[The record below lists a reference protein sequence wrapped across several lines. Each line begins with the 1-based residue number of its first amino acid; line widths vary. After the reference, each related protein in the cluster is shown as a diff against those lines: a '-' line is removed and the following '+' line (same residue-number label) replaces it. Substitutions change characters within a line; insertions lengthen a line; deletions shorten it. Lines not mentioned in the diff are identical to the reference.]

1 MPKLSELTDYQPEEQ
16 VTPSGR
22 LYVSPNIPTSDDGDY
37 FSKPVAPM
45 PELPSNNVVE
55 RIIKKLAETE
65 FSPGTDM
72 GNKLAG
78 TGGQERYQL
87 WPEKIVRSALT
98 AIPDAYSGK
107 IPMHDVDPETGELV
121 PSQAMIGRAMDMASF
136 AGVGGIGGT
145 GEGAGTS
152 LGIVPVDVAKKL
164 NFRTAEHPDILK
176 QAIENTP
183 AASVDADGHLV
194 VKVTRN
200 QHPDQEGVESVRGGV
215 FYLPEGSKDAKYY
228 SGKNENFQYGGT
240 QNISGETAFKNPLVV
255 KGATGGKAPEAAYN
269 QLMGDKKAYENM
281 RTEALQSSGGW
292 LQGLNKGLKIERIS
306 AFLEKYAPEM
316 APLAEHILDSSSK
329 GNQLPYALQEAA
341 VASAARNAGH
351 DGVIGYSVGRGA
363 SKGKPFLSEIYDV
376 RENRYPSSDGDFSVH
391 PELYADSSKPAAAIQ
406 AVDSSRRA
414 FLRPALKYKDR
425 LYKGKEGQEHQ
436 DVIPPHLYP
445 EFQQM
450 AMNGEDISHYN
461 FGFVNDKG
469 HFLSRED
476 ALKYGIDT
484 GLIDPQAGKF
494 GALTSTLMADSSKPG
509 TAIEAMAKTASE
521 PAQPFYSALEHNV
534 NAISQNKMNG
544 EAWLG
549 TLANKPGVKPEE
561 LDWTGLRSFLEENKG
576 KPVTKEQVQEHLQNN
591 KVELKE
597 VSKGTSDP
605 RAIEAKK
612 AFEDYG
618 KELRDKYNLNPL
630 QNLAMYRKIK
640 GMTDEE
646 VSKYTQLQQTYHDL
660 NEAPKTKYHSYQL
673 PGGEN
678 YREML
683 MTTPVKT
690 SPKTQEGLA
699 LTKRM
704 NDGEFNSLN
713 DADRKALFAKR
724 DALLREGKAEEGTP
738 YKSSHWDEPNILAHV
753 RMNDRTIDGKK
764 SLHLEEIQSDWHQQ
778 GREKGYADSSKPY
791 EVFNPVTAEIKGKY
805 ATQAEAKKAVEGTNL
820 DYGKSEG
827 VPDAPFKKTW
837 HELALKRMLREAA
850 EKGYDRL
857 SWTPGEAQA
866 ARYDLSKSVDSLLA
880 DPNKDGTFTIV
891 GRKNGSNAFEQ
902 KNVTADKLPDIVG
915 KEAAKNLLSA
925 DKNKYGMHELSG
937 QQLKIGGEGMKGF
950 YDQIIPKALEK
961 LGKEHGVKVKSHM
974 LETNP
979 KGWHI
984 TPPSETVSG
993 KWMVKS
999 NDYNSKGYHFD
1010 TKAEAEANLAQNI
1023 AGERA
1028 AQPVHYIDI
1037 PQALK
1042 DKAMQKGFPLFS
1054 TAMPGYMF
1062 KPVNG
1067 NPFENDK

>member
-1 MPKLSELTDYQPEEQ
+1 MPNLSELTDYQPEEQ
-16 VTPSGR
+16 VTPQGR
-22 LYVSPNIPTSDDGDY
+22 LYVSPNMPTSDNGDY
-37 FSKPVAPM
+37 FTKPVAPM
-45 PELPSNNVVE
+45 PELPADNVVE

-121 PSQAMIGRAMDMASF
+121 PSQAMISRAMDMASF

-164 NFRTAEHPDILK
+164 NFKTAEHPDILK

-200 QHPDQEGVESVRGGV
+200 QHPDQEGAESVRGGV

-292 LQGLNKGLKIERIS
+292 LQGLNKGLKIEKVS

-316 APLAEHILDSSSK
+316 APLAEHILDSSTK

-406 AVDSSRRA
+406 SVDSSRRA

-445 EFQQM
+445 EFQKM

-509 TAIEAMAKTASE
+509 TAIEAMAKTT
-521 PAQPFYSALEHNV
+521 QPFYSALEHNV

-597 VSKGTSDP
+597 VQKG
-605 RAIEAKK
+605 A
-612 AFEDYG
+612 
-618 KELRDKYNLNPL
+618 
-630 QNLAMYRKIK
+630 
-640 GMTDEE
+640 
-646 VSKYTQLQQTYHDL
+646 
-660 NEAPKTKYHSYQL
+660 
-673 PGGEN
+673 
-678 YREML
+678 
-683 MTTPVKT
+683 
-690 SPKTQEGLA
+690 
-699 LTKRM
+699 
-704 NDGEFNSLN
+704 
-713 DADRKALFAKR
+713 
-724 DALLREGKAEEGTP
+724 
-738 YKSSHWDEPNILAHV
+738 
-753 RMNDRTIDGKK
+753 
-764 SLHLEEIQSDWHQQ
+764 
-778 GREKGYADSSKPY
+778 PY
-791 EVFNPVTAEIKGKY
+791 EPLAV
-805 ATQAEAKKAVEGTNL
+805 AKMR
-820 DYGKSEG
+820 D
-827 VPDAPFKKTW
+827 
-837 HELALKRMLREAA
+837 ELQK
-850 EKGYDRL
+850 L
-857 SWTPGEAQA
+857 S
-866 ARYDLSKSVDSLLA
+866 
-880 DPNKDGTFTIV
+880 
-891 GRKNGSNAFEQ
+891 
-902 KNVTADKLPDIVG
+902 
-915 KEAAKNLLSA
+915 
-925 DKNKYGMHELSG
+925 
-937 QQLKIGGEGMKGF
+937 
-950 YDQIIPKALEK
+950 
-961 LGKEHGVKVKSHM
+961 
-974 LETNP
+974 
-979 KGWHI
+979 
-984 TPPSETVSG
+984 
-993 KWMVKS
+993 
-999 NDYNSKGYHFD
+999 
-1010 TKAEAEANLAQNI
+1010 
-1023 AGERA
+1023 
-1028 AQPVHYIDI
+1028 
-1037 PQALK
+1037 
-1042 DKAMQKGFPLFS
+1042 DKAD
-1054 TAMPGYMF
+1054 
-1062 KPVNG
+1062 
-1067 NPFENDK
+1067 EIER